1 MISYLCQDS
10 RDTKSML
17 FGLLLAKVVGRKLS
31 WIKRYRHNYMTSVYK
46 DLESAKKKYK
56 DLEKVVNFHEC
67 SID

>member
-17 FGLLLAKVVGRKLS
+17 FGLVKVVGRKLS

-56 DLEKVVNFHEC
+56 DLEKVV
-67 SID
+67 SMSVQ

>member
-17 FGLLLAKVVGRKLS
+17 VGLAKVVRRKLS